1 MNKELIEK
9 AIVGI
14 QEAYGIT
21 REAVERLIELTNGN
35 ERVRF
40 VSIKG
45 YNSDK
50 SLNTE
55 VANQIVNINA
65 SYANML
71 EKDALT
77 LNNVVLNR
85 DVLPLVETWNYERYD
100 LNGVPVADFKKQVKE
115 ALDIALGEMKQSA
128 DPTKEKKPRESNDIW
143 LNKALAF
150 NTNQLRLSVFGASIS
165 KEVVQEGVYKKVK
178 SAPKTVAKQ
187 IIQKAVEPRTAKLR
201 RFAIDNLNGMKMDGE
216 TLELG
221 GGQKQGIDIQ

>member
-55 VANQIVNINA
+55 VANQVVNINA

-71 EKDALT
+71 DKDALT

-85 DVLPLVETWNYERYD
+85 DVLPLVETWNYDRYD

-115 ALDIALGEMKQSA
+115 ALEMALQELRNPKTG
-128 DPTKEKKPRESNDIW
+128 TRESNDIQ
-143 LNKALAF
+143 LNKALYF
-150 NTNQLRLSVFGASIS
+150 NTNTLRLSVFGASIS

-221 GGQKQGIDIQ
+221 GGQKEGINIQ

>member
-40 VSIKG
+40 VSLKG

-55 VANQIVNINA
+55 VANQLVNINA

-71 EKDALT
+71 DKDALT

-85 DVLPLVETWNYERYD
+85 DVLPLVETWNYDRYD

-115 ALDIALGEMKQSA
+115 ALEMALQELRNPKTG
-128 DPTKEKKPRESNDIW
+128 TRESNDIQ
-143 LNKALAF
+143 LNKALYF
-150 NTNQLRLSVFGASIS
+150 NTNTLRLSVFGASIS

-221 GGQKQGIDIQ
+221 GGQKEGINIQ

>member
-40 VSIKG
+40 VSLKG

-71 EKDALT
+71 DKDALT

-85 DVLPLVETWNYERYD
+85 DVLPLVETWNYDRYD

-115 ALDIALGEMKQSA
+115 ALEMALQELRNPKTG
-128 DPTKEKKPRESNDIW
+128 TRESNDIQ
-143 LNKALAF
+143 LNKALYF
-150 NTNQLRLSVFGASIS
+150 NTNTLRLSVFGASIS

-221 GGQKQGIDIQ
+221 GGQKEGINIQ

>member
-115 ALDIALGEMKQSA
+115 ALEMALQELRNPKTG
-128 DPTKEKKPRESNDIW
+128 TRESNDIQ
-143 LNKALAF
+143 LNKALYF
-150 NTNQLRLSVFGASIS
+150 NTNTLRLSVYGASIS

-201 RFAIDNLNGMKMDGE
+201 RFALDNLNGMKMDGE

>member
-1 MNKELIEK
+1 MTKQEREIYEN
-9 AIVGI
+9 AILGVMD
-14 QEAYGIT
+14 AYGIT

-55 VANQIVNINA
+55 VANQVVNINA
-65 SYANML
+65 SYGNML

-100 LNGVPVADFKKQVKE
+100 LNGVSVADFKKQVKE
-115 ALDIALGEMKQSA
+115 ALGMALQELRNPKTG
-128 DPTKEKKPRESNDIW
+128 TRESNDIQ
-143 LNKALAF
+143 LNKALYF
-150 NTNQLRLSVFGASIS
+150 NKNTMRLSVFGASIS
-165 KEVVQEGVYKKVK
+165 KEVVQEGVFKKVK

-221 GGQKQGIDIQ
+221 GGQKEGVNIQ